1 MKFLP
6 SLLLH
11 FFSDRASRVS
21 IRSLLRFLGVLAIL
35 VTLYSTLFP
44 VLMAYEGR
52 DESWITGFYWTLT
65 VMSTLGFGDITFQ
78 SDLGRLF
85 STVVL
90 FSGIIFLL
98 VLLPFTFIEFFY
110 APWMRAQQAARTRTE
125 LPEDTHNHVIIV
137 QHDPVT
143 DLLIRK
149 LNQYDYDYVVLLP
162 DLEEALRLSDLGYN
176 VVRGDL
182 DLPETY
188 RRVRVE
194 NAALVAVTGNDRLN
208 TNVAFTVQDVSDKTP
223 IVATAS
229 YPASVDILYLAGCD
243 HVLQLG
249 KMMGEALAR
258 RIAGGSSVVHV
269 IGQFGDLFIAEAT
282 AQQTMLAGKT
292 LRESH
297 LRQRT
302 GVTVL
307 GMWDRGVFEA
317 AHPDTLVEEKMMVVL
332 AGTEEQLQ
340 QYEQQ
345 VCRQAAAPGGPV
357 IIIGGG
363 RVGRAAGEF
372 LERQGLD
379 YRIVEQM
386 PERITDPDKY
396 VLGDA
401 AELEVL
407 ITAGIEQ
414 TPAVLVTTHDDD
426 TNIYLTIYLR
436 RLRPD
441 VQLVSRAR
449 LARNVNTLH
458 RAGADF
464 VLSYASMGSD
474 AIINLLSRSNILMV
488 SEGLDAF
495 AVDIPQSLVG
505 KSLAETDIR
514 RKTGATVVALE
525 RGGDTIVNPDPTQ
538 PMPAHSKMILIGT
551 DEAQAAFL
559 KRFVVT

>member
-1 MKFLP
+1 MKFLA

-11 FFSDRASRVS
+11 FYNDRASRVS
-21 IRSLLRFLGVLAIL
+21 IRSLLRFLVVLTAM
-35 VTLYSTLFP
+35 VTVYSIVFHFI
-44 VLMAYEGR
+44 MAYEGR
-52 DESWITGFYWTLT
+52 EESWVTGFYWTLT

-78 SDLGRLF
+78 SDLGRIF

-110 APWMRAQQAARTRTE
+110 APWTKAQEAARARTE
-125 LPEDTHNHVIIV
+125 LPEDTENHVILV

-143 DLLIRK
+143 DRLIRK
-149 LNQYDYDYVVLLP
+149 LNQYQYRYVLLVS
-162 DLEEALRLSDLGYN
+162 DLAEALRLHDLGYS

-194 NAALVAVTGNDRLN
+194 KAALVAATANDRVN
-208 TNVAFTVQDVSDKTP
+208 TNVAFTVQDVSEETP

-229 YPASVDILYLAGCD
+229 FPASVDILQLAGCD

-258 RIAGGSSVVHV
+258 RISGGFSVVHV
-269 IGQFGDLFIAEAT
+269 IGRFGELMIAEAT
-282 AQQTMLAGKT
+282 AQQTTLAGKT
-292 LRESH
+292 LRESG
-297 LRQRT
+297 LRERT

-307 GMWDRGVFEA
+307 GVWNRGAFES
-317 AHPDTLVEEKMMVVL
+317 AHPDTRVDEKMMVVL
-332 AGTEEQLQ
+332 AGTAEQLEK
-340 QYEQQ
+340 YETLI
-345 VCRQAAAPGGPV
+345 CRDVEPESGPV
-357 IIIGGG
+357 VIIGGG
-363 RVGRAAGEF
+363 RVGRAAGAF
-372 LERQGLD
+372 LERQGMD

-386 PERITDPDKY
+386 PERILDEEKY
-396 VLGDA
+396 IQGDA
-401 AELEVL
+401 AELGVL
-407 ITAGIEQ
+407 VAAGIEEA
-414 TPAVLVTTHDDD
+414 PAVLVTTHDDD
-426 TNIYLTIYLR
+426 TNIYLTIYIR

-449 LARNVNTLH
+449 LERNVNTLH

-495 AVDIPQSLVG
+495 AIQIPESLAG

-514 RKTGATVVALE
+514 RKTGATVVALSRE
-525 RGGDTIVNPDPTQ
+525 GRTQVNPDPGQ
-538 PMPAHSKMILIGT
+538 PLPADGEMILIAT
-551 DEAQAAFL
+551 DEAQAKFL
-559 KRFVVT
+559 KRFVS

>member
-1 MKFLP
+1 MKFLT

-11 FFSDRASRVS
+11 FYRDRPSRVS
-21 IRSLLRFLGVLAIL
+21 VMALLRFLGVLALL
-35 VTLYSTLFP
+35 VLVYSGIFHFI
-44 VLMAYEGR
+44 MAYEGR
-52 DESWITGFYWTLT
+52 QESWITGLYWTLT

-110 APWMRAQQAARTRTE
+110 APWMKAQEAARAPRE
-125 LPEDTHNHVIIV
+125 LPEDIEGHVIIID
-137 QHDPVT
+137 HDPVT

-149 LNQYDYDYVVLLP
+149 LNQYQYPYVLLIP
-162 DLEEALRLSDLGYN
+162 DLDEALRLHDLGYS

-194 NAALVAVTGNDRLN
+194 RAALVAATADDRVN
-208 TNVAFTVQDVSDKTP
+208 TNVAFTVQDVSATTP

-229 YPASVDILYLAGCD
+229 HAASVDILKLAGCD

-249 KMMGEALAR
+249 EMMGQSLAR
-258 RIAGGSSVVHV
+258 RVSGGTSAVHA
-269 IGQFGDLFIAEAT
+269 IGHFGDLVIAECSARDT
-282 AQQTMLAGKT
+282 SLAGET
-292 LRESH
+292 LSESNV
-297 LRQRT
+297 RQRT

-307 GMWDRGVFEA
+307 GVWDRGQFENA
-317 AHPDTLVEEKMMVVL
+317 GPNTRIEEKMVLVL

-340 QYEQQ
+340 QFEEMLYT
-345 VCRQAAAPGGPV
+345 RQPLADAPV

-363 RVGRAAGEF
+363 RVGRAAGHF
-372 LERQGLD
+372 LAAQGMD
-379 YRIVEQM
+379 YRIIEQRTD
-386 PERITDPDKY
+386 RIRNTRHY
-396 VLGDA
+396 IQGDA

-407 ITAGIEQ
+407 EKAGIEQ
-414 TPAVLVTTHDDD
+414 TPAVVVTTHEDD
-426 TNIYLTIYLR
+426 TNIYLTIYIR

-449 LARNVNTLH
+449 LSRNVSTLH

-474 AIINLLSRSNILMV
+474 AIINLLSHSHILMV

-495 AVDIPQSLVG
+495 TVQVPPSLAG
-505 KSLAETDIR
+505 KTLAETDIR
-514 RKTGATVVALE
+514 SKTGTTVIALDHN
-525 RGGDTIVNPDPTQ
+525 GHTVTNPDPNR
-538 PMPAHSKMILIGT
+538 PLPANAQMILIGT
-551 DEAQAAFL
+551 DVAQEKFF
-559 KRFVVT
+559 KRFVG

>member
-1 MKFLP
+1 MKFIT

-11 FFSDRASRVS
+11 FYNDRTGRAS
-21 IRSLLRFLGVLAIL
+21 IRSLLNFLGVLALL
-35 VTLYSTLFP
+35 VALYSAIFHFI
-44 VLMAYEGR
+44 MAYEGR
-52 DESWITGFYWTLT
+52 EESWITGFYWTLT

-85 STVVL
+85 STIVL

-110 APWMRAQQAARTRTE
+110 APWMKAQEEARARTE
-125 LPEDTHNHVIIV
+125 LPPGTKNHVIII

-149 LNQYDYDYVVLLP
+149 LNQYHYSYVLLVA
-162 DLEEALRLSDLGYN
+162 DLQEALRLHHLGYN

-194 NAALVAVTGNDRLN
+194 KAALVAATANDRLN
-208 TNVAFTVQDVSDKTP
+208 TNVAFTVQDVSDETP

-229 YPASVDILYLAGCD
+229 HPASVDILHLAGCD

-249 KMMGEALAR
+249 EMMGHALAR
-258 RIAGGSSVVHV
+258 RISGGSSLVHV
-269 IGQFGDLFIAEAT
+269 IGRFGGLLIAETT
-282 AQQTMLAGKT
+282 AKHTALAGRT
-292 LRESH
+292 LRESQ
-297 LRQRT
+297 LRERT

-307 GMWDRGVFEA
+307 GVWKRGVFEI
-317 AHPDTLVEEKMMVVL
+317 AHPDTPIEEMTMVVL
-332 AGTEEQLQ
+332 AGTAEQLAQ
-340 QYEQQ
+340 FETTLCAQME
-345 VCRQAAAPGGPV
+345 PLDGPV
-357 IIIGGG
+357 MIIGGG
-363 RVGRAAGEF
+363 RVGRAAGDF
-372 LERQGLD
+372 LERQDVD
-379 YRIVEQM
+379 YRIVEQA
-386 PERITDPDKY
+386 PERIIDPEKY
-396 VLGDA
+396 VLGNA

-407 ITAGIEQ
+407 VEAGIEEAR
-414 TPAVLVTTHDDD
+414 AVLLTTHDDD
-426 TNIYLTIYLR
+426 TNIYLTIYIR

-441 VQLVSRAR
+441 LQIVSRAR
-449 LARNVNTLH
+449 LTRNVNTLH

-495 AVDIPQSLVG
+495 SVQMPVSLAG

-514 RKTGATVVALE
+514 RKTGVTVVAVRRDGE
-525 RGGDTIVNPDPTQ
+525 SQVNPDPNE
-538 PMPAHSKMILIGT
+538 PLPADGEMILIGT

-559 KRFVVT
+559 ERFVS

>member
-1 MKFLP
+1 MKFLT

-11 FFSDRASRVS
+11 FYHDRPSRVS
-21 IRSLLRFLGVLAIL
+21 IMALMRFLGVLTVL
-35 VTLYSTLFP
+35 VLAYSVLFHF
-44 VLMAYEGR
+44 LMAYEGR
-52 DESWITGFYWTLT
+52 EESWVTGVYWTLT

-110 APWMRAQQAARTRTE
+110 APWMKAQEAARARTE
-125 LPEDTHNHVIIV
+125 LPEDTENHVIII

-149 LNQYDYDYVVLLP
+149 LNQYQYPYVLLVA
-162 DLEEALRLSDLGYN
+162 DLAEALRLHDLGYN

-182 DLPETY
+182 DLPDTY
-188 RRVRVE
+188 RRLRVE
-194 NAALVAVTGNDRLN
+194 KAALVAATANDRVN
-208 TNVAFTVQDVSDKTP
+208 TNVAFTVQDVSDATP

-229 YPASVDILYLAGCD
+229 FEASVDILQLAGCD

-249 KMMGEALAR
+249 EMMGQGLAR
-258 RIAGGSSVVHV
+258 RVAGGAAAVHV
-269 IGQFGDLFIAEAT
+269 MGRFGDLQIAEAT
-282 AQQTMLAGKT
+282 AQQSLLAGKT
-292 LRESH
+292 LRESQ

-307 GMWDRGVFEA
+307 GVWDRGLFESA
-317 AHPDTLVEEKMMVVL
+317 GPDTRVEEKMMLVL
-332 AGTEEQLQ
+332 GGTEEQLARFEALV
-340 QYEQQ
+340 YGET
-345 VCRQAAAPGGPV
+345 PPLDEPV

-372 LERQGLD
+372 LAAQGLD

-386 PERITDPDKY
+386 PERIRDTEKY
-396 VLGDA
+396 IQGDA

-407 ITAGIEQ
+407 QAAGIAQ
-414 TPAVLVTTHDDD
+414 TPAVVVTTHDDD
-426 TNIYLTIYLR
+426 TNIYLTIYIR
-436 RLRPD
+436 RLRPN

-449 LARNVNTLH
+449 LARNVSTLH

-495 AVDIPQSLVG
+495 AVQVPPGLAG
-505 KSLAETDIR
+505 KSLAQTDIR
-514 RKTGATVVALE
+514 RKTGCTVVALRRDGQTE
-525 RGGDTIVNPDPTQ
+525 VNPQ
-538 PMPAHSKMILIGT
+538 PDRPLPADAEMILIGT
-551 DEAQAAFL
+551 EEAQAQFL
-559 KRFVVT
+559 KRFVT

>member
-1 MKFLP
+1 MKFLT

-11 FFSDRASRVS
+11 FYHDRPSRVS
-21 IRSLLRFLGVLAIL
+21 ILALMRFLGVLAIM
-35 VTLYSTLFP
+35 VTVYSAIFHYI
-44 VLMAYEGR
+44 MAYEGR
-52 DESWITGFYWTLT
+52 EESWVTGFYWTLT

-110 APWMRAQQAARTRTE
+110 APWTKAQEAARAPRE
-125 LPEDTHNHVIIV
+125 LPEDTENHVIII

-149 LNQYDYDYVVLLP
+149 LDQYQYRYVLLIP
-162 DLEEALRLSDLGYN
+162 DLTEALRLHDLGYS

-188 RRVRVE
+188 RRLRVAQ
-194 NAALVAVTGNDRLN
+194 AALVAATANDRLN
-208 TNVAFTVQDVSDKTP
+208 TNVAFTVRDVTPDTP

-229 YPASVDILYLAGCD
+229 YPASVDILQLAGCD

-249 KMMGEALAR
+249 EMMGQALAR
-258 RIAGGSSVVHV
+258 RVYGGASALHV
-269 IGQFGDLFIAEAT
+269 IGRFGDLRIAEAT
-282 AQQTMLAGKT
+282 AQQTALAGKT
-292 LRESH
+292 LRESR
-297 LRQRT
+297 LRERT
-302 GVTVL
+302 GATVL
-307 GMWDRGVFEA
+307 GVWDRGVFETA
-317 AHPDTLVEEKMMVVL
+317 GPDTRIAENTVLVL
-332 AGTEEQLQ
+332 AGSAEQLER
-340 QYEQQ
+340 YDTLICADLDP
-345 VCRQAAAPGGPV
+345 VTGPV

-363 RVGRAAGEF
+363 RVGRAAGAF
-372 LERQGLD
+372 LAAQGMD
-379 YRIVEQM
+379 YRIVEQL
-386 PERITDPDKY
+386 PDRIRDPQKY
-396 VLGDA
+396 IEGDA

-407 ITAGIEQ
+407 TAAGIEQ

-426 TNIYLTIYLR
+426 TNIYLTIYIR

-441 VQLVSRAR
+441 VQVVSRAR

-495 AVDIPQSLVG
+495 ALQIPPALAGKTLV
-505 KSLAETDIR
+505 ETDVR
-514 RKTGATVVALE
+514 RKTGATVVALNRNGHTE
-525 RGGDTIVNPDPTQ
+525 INPDPNR
-538 PMPAHSKMILIGT
+538 PLPANAEMVLIGT
-551 DEAQAAFL
+551 AEAQAKFL
-559 KRFVVT
+559 KRYVN